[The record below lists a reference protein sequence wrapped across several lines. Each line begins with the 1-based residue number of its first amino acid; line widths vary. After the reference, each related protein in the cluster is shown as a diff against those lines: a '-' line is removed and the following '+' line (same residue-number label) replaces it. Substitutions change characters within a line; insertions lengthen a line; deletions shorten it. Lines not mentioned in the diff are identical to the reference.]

1 MCWCLPILL
10 PMLQYCFCDPGRA
23 FGHVVKEWRPTP
35 SPFAPIV
42 GPGLVPGAV
51 LSPCPPPQCVHCS
64 CMCWC
69 LPILLPMLQ
78 YCFCDPGRAFGHVV
92 KEWRAF
98 PSPFT
103 PIMVRFGCPGQF
115 SHLDPLRSVFTPP
128 VCVGACPFFYPC
140 CSIVFVTQGEPLGM

>member
-1 MCWCLPILL
+1 MAGLPL
-10 PMLQYCFCDPGRA
+10 PARA
-23 FGHVVKEWRPTP
+23 RERVS
-35 SPFAPIV
+35 SPF
-42 GPGLVPGAV
+42 
-51 LSPCPPPQCVHCS
+51 PPPVPVHSS

-92 KEWRAF
+92 KEWRAS
-98 PSPFT
+98 PSPRA
-103 PIMVRFGCPGQF
+103 PENA
-115 SHLDPLRSVFTPP
+115 SLLLSPLRSLFTPP